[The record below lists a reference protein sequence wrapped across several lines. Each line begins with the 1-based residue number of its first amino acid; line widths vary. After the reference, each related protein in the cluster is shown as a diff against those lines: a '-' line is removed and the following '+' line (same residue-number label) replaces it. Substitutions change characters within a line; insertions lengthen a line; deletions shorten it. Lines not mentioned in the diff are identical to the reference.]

1 MSSSNTGHTE
11 AAATEPATGPGQ
23 LRVQDYA
30 ISPKGWA
37 MPIPSGVDGNK
48 VTVLRASEQSY
59 TSTPWEQASKKMVAI
74 GEQPWRNS
82 FDLTPEEHE
91 EAINSGP
98 RRYILVGF
106 ALTGLATEHYR
117 VAPSLQ
123 HRRPEHNATDSSGL
137 WLGPPTLI
145 PHIESRRIVMVVAA
159 GWQTQLEKNTFLT
172 FQALLRPR
180 SGLCHPYGVNQ
191 DECFYLPLFRR
202 QDAGLATSA
211 VGRQEC
217 WNHLVRQ
224 ATDLRQPPKA
234 LDLRRASQAEY
245 LPHVA
250 EAAKDTSQTHPPE
263 AGDKTNTRLGP
274 PKEPEGFV

>member
-1 MSSSNTGHTE
+1 M
-11 AAATEPATGPGQ
+11 EPSAGPGQ

-37 MPIPSGVDGNK
+37 LPLPSGVDGNK
-48 VTVLRASEQSY
+48 VTVLRASEQLY
-59 TSTPWEQASKKMVAI
+59 TSTPWEQASKKMVAD

-82 FDLTPEEHE
+82 FHLTPEERE
-91 EAINSGP
+91 EAINSAP

-106 ALTGLATEHYR
+106 AVTGLATEHHR
-117 VAPSLQ
+117 VAPPLQ
-123 HRRPEHNATDSSGL
+123 HRRAEHNATDSSGL

-145 PHIESRRIVMVVAA
+145 PDIESRRIVMVVAA

-172 FQALLRPR
+172 FQALLRRR

-191 DECFYLPLFRR
+191 DECFYLPIFRR

-224 ATDLRQPPKA
+224 ATDLRQPRKA
-234 LDLRRASQAEY
+234 LDLRRARQAEY
-245 LPHVA
+245 LPPVT
-250 EAAKDTSQTHPPE
+250 EAAKDTSQTRLSE
-263 AGDKTNTRLGP
+263 AGEKTNNRLGAP
-274 PKEPEGFV
+274 QEPEGFI